1 MDERHLLELR
11 IREENY
17 WWHVN
22 RRQLVFKF
30 LDRLN
35 VSNNRIL
42 EVGCGG
48 GLLSSIL
55 TRDGVNVVASDV
67 LFNATR
73 FVKNRGVSKSLT
85 FDAGQPWPF
94 KRYSFQ
100 AVIMLDVLE
109 HIEDDIAC
117 LHEARRVL
125 SRGGI
130 AVLTVPAHQFLFS
143 SWDKMLGHQRRY
155 SKSLLQLV
163 FKTVG
168 FQPVLISY
176 HNILS
181 FFPALILRG
190 KDRLFGCRVEYAEFP
205 DIPEIVNKWLK
216 WWGRLEGAL
225 ISFNLP
231 IGLSLFIVLKSN

>member
-11 IREENY
+11 IKEENY

-22 RRQLVFKF
+22 KRQLVFKF
-30 LDRLN
+30 LDRLIM
-35 VSNNRIL
+35 SNNRIL

-48 GLLSSIL
+48 GLLSSLL
-55 TRDGVNVVASDV
+55 TRDGANVVASDMM
-67 LFNATR
+67 FNATR
-73 FVKNRGVSKSLT
+73 FVKDRGVSKGLT

-143 SWDKMLGHQRRY
+143 SWDKVLGHQRRY
-155 SKSLLQLV
+155 SKSLLQ
-163 FKTVG
+163 FAFRTVG

-216 WWGRLEGAL
+216 WWGRLECAL

-231 IGLSLFIVLKSN
+231 IGLSFFIVLKSN

>member
-1 MDERHLLELR
+1 MDEKHLLELR
-11 IREENY
+11 LKEENY

-22 RRQLVFKF
+22 KRQLVLKF

-35 VSNNRIL
+35 ISNSRIL

-48 GLLSSIL
+48 GLLSSLL
-55 TRDGVNVVASDV
+55 TRAGANVVATDM

-73 FVKNRGVSKSLT
+73 FVRARGLTKSLT

-94 KRYSFQ
+94 KKNSFQ

-125 SRGGI
+125 NRGGI

-143 SWDKMLGHQRRY
+143 NWDKVLGHHRRY

-163 FKTVG
+163 FRNAG
-168 FQPVLISY
+168 FQPILISY

-190 KDRLFGCRVEYAEFP
+190 KDRLFRCRVECAEFP
-205 DIPEIVNKWLK
+205 DVPEIVNKCLK
-216 WWGRLEGAL
+216 WWGRLECAL
-225 ISFNLP
+225 ISFKLP
-231 IGLSLFIVLKSN
+231 IGLSFFTVLKSK